1 MNHYTVGNPVMSQT
15 SARRAKT
22 LTVFETPVTLA
33 DGSTHGFLSPR
44 SAAYFAREIGKAP
57 TDAAVLIDLHNVE
70 REAFE
75 AALSRS
81 PRARACV
88 IESLHAASNCIRA
101 GFTRVA
107 LLPVGMESPKSTE
120 DNALA
125 SYTLPEIVTGFC
137 STRYDYFVVRV
148 AQPAGRASRG
158 GSSRAHY
165 KDAEIEAAFVE
176 YRMRNPKGTLW
187 DACRWLTKPGHA
199 LDRYKKDPERCLLRH
214 IKSLARRCD
223 GFFEDEKAWF
233 RYLLPDSKMN

>member
-1 MNHYTVGNPVMSQT
+1 MSQT

-22 LTVFETPVTLA
+22 LTVFETPVMLV

-57 TDAAVLIDLHNVE
+57 ADDVVLIDLHNDE

-88 IESLHAASNCIRA
+88 IESAHAVCNCIRA
-101 GFTRVA
+101 GFSRMA

-120 DNALA
+120 DKALA
-125 SYTLPEIVTGFC
+125 SYTLPEIVKGFC
-137 STRYDYFVVRV
+137 STRFDFFTLRV
-148 AQPAGRASRG
+148 AQPAGIASRG
-158 GSSRAHY
+158 GAARAHY
-165 KDAEIEAAFVE
+165 KDAEIEAAFIE
-176 YRMRNPKGTLW
+176 YRKRNPKGTLW
-187 DACRWLTKPGHA
+187 NACHWLTKPGRD

-214 IKSLARRCD
+214 IKALVKRST
-223 GFFEDEKAWF
+223 GYFPDEKAWF
-233 RYLLPDSKMN
+233 SCLLPDSKIK